1 MSERPPRRPAAAAG
15 EPDATAPYVAF
26 EDFRD
31 GWRVGRFHIVVDPVR
46 APRYVA
52 HRTHSTAVAIA
63 IVGPGIALAL
73 AGYAWPG
80 AVLVALGILLRRAI
94 RWQAGPILLQMAAR
108 QREVYEDATARG
120 VMEVQRRDP
129 AAP

>member
-1 MSERPPRRPAAAAG
+1 MSDRPPHRPVAH

-31 GWRVGRFHIVVDPVR
+31 GWRVGRFHVLVDPVR

-52 HRTHSTAVAIA
+52 HRTHATAVAIA
-63 IVGPGIALAL
+63 LVGPGIALAL
-73 AGYAWPG
+73 AGQPWIG
-80 AVLVALGILLRRAI
+80 AALVALGIGLRRAI

-108 QREVYEDATARG
+108 QREVYDDATARG
-120 VMEVQRRDP
+120 VIEVQRRG
-129 AAP
+129 AASV